1 MLHPAVFRP
10 MEATLAALQ
19 EAGIGLQEALQA
31 YFLLTNFT
39 MGQVSYEIRG
49 PFRGL
54 DPAEAVRRRVILP
67 GDFPLGVKAASAGNW
82 DFDAAFELGLE
93 IIIEALKSR
102 ALRSDS

>member
-1 MLHPAVFRP
+1 

-31 YFLLTNFT
+31 YFPLTNFT

-54 DPAEAVRRRVILP
+54 DPAEAVRRRVIDP
-67 GDFPLGVKAASAGNW
+67 SDFPLVVKAAASAGDW

-93 IIIEALKSR
+93 IIIEGLKSR
-102 ALRSDS
+102 PLRSRT